1 MVLTHKVEDWRRR
14 HGSDPVRGEGYR
26 NCVWPSWSILVG
38 GGWTLP
44 MGRRSRTRPVL
55 FAADR
60 LLGLRDAFADQ
71 VHARRY
77 IGSMSIQGEQI
88 RGARRAAGLSQAEL
102 ARWAG
107 TSQPAVNRYEQGRI
121 NPTTATTER
130 LLSACQVRMRP
141 SELLANNAERVRRLA
156 ISHGALRVLV
166 FGSVARGEDDVDSD
180 LDLLVEIPSEHLRL
194 LDLIELGHEVS
205 DALGVKVDI
214 ATPEML
220 KPSIRAE
227 VLAEA
232 RIL

>member
-1 MVLTHKVEDWRRR
+1 
-14 HGSDPVRGEGYR
+14 
-26 NCVWPSWSILVG
+26 
-38 GGWTLP
+38 
-44 MGRRSRTRPVL
+44 
-55 FAADR
+55 
-60 LLGLRDAFADQ
+60 
-71 VHARRY
+71 
-77 IGSMSIQGEQI
+77 
-88 RGARRAAGLSQAEL
+88 
-102 ARWAG
+102 
-107 TSQPAVNRYEQGRI
+107 
-121 NPTTATTER
+121 
-130 LLSACQVRMRP
+130 MRP

-156 ISHGALRVLV
+156 ISHGAHRVLV

-232 RIL
+232 RVL

>member
-1 MVLTHKVEDWRRR
+1 
-14 HGSDPVRGEGYR
+14 
-26 NCVWPSWSILVG
+26 
-38 GGWTLP
+38 
-44 MGRRSRTRPVL
+44 
-55 FAADR
+55 
-60 LLGLRDAFADQ
+60 
-71 VHARRY
+71 
-77 IGSMSIQGEQI
+77 
-88 RGARRAAGLSQAEL
+88 
-102 ARWAG
+102 
-107 TSQPAVNRYEQGRI
+107 
-121 NPTTATTER
+121 
-130 LLSACQVRMRP
+130 MRP

>member
-1 MVLTHKVEDWRRR
+1 
-14 HGSDPVRGEGYR
+14 
-26 NCVWPSWSILVG
+26 
-38 GGWTLP
+38 
-44 MGRRSRTRPVL
+44 
-55 FAADR
+55 
-60 LLGLRDAFADQ
+60 
-71 VHARRY
+71 
-77 IGSMSIQGEQI
+77 MSIQGEQI

-102 ARWAG
+102 ARRAG

-130 LLSACQVRMRP
+130 LLSTCQVRMRP

-180 LDLLVEIPSEHLRL
+180 LDLLVEIPTENLRL

-232 RIL
+232 RVL